1 MHFSRI
7 VSTLGLLALLA
18 VPAQASDFGLLLP
31 DRNSVDDPG
40 QKTLKLTLGAVDPF
54 FGRGIP
60 LERPQSFS
68 VLHRNGE
75 EINRSEHL
83 SVLEETTAYGT
94 KAWTTEVALPTPGAY
109 HFIMQS
115 KAIWQPEENRFTQ
128 YTVKVQV
135 PAHGSSTGWDMASG
149 TGLEIT
155 PLSRPFGMC
164 AGMSFTGQVMR
175 DGKPV
180 AGALLEAARLDP
192 SAKIDAPPLPEDG
205 KDARGKNRS
214 KPPVPLSSFQ
224 PVQEL
229 KADSQGIFTFACPT
243 PGWWVFASDVESDPL
258 KDPEGNLKPLRC
270 KAEFWLY
277 LDDCSSSGKK
287 R

>member
-1 MHFSRI
+1 
-7 VSTLGLLALLA
+7 
-18 VPAQASDFGLLLP
+18 
-31 DRNSVDDPG
+31 
-40 QKTLKLTLGAVDPF
+40 
-54 FGRGIP
+54 
-60 LERPQSFS
+60 
-68 VLHRNGE
+68 
-75 EINRSEHL
+75 
-83 SVLEETTAYGT
+83 
-94 KAWTTEVALPTPGAY
+94 
-109 HFIMQS
+109 
-115 KAIWQPEENRFTQ
+115 
-128 YTVKVQV
+128 
-135 PAHGSSTGWDMASG
+135 
-149 TGLEIT
+149 
-155 PLSRPFGMC
+155 MC